1 MKIEIGESLFYSWLR
16 HIKNCRIVQTNWKTS
31 SSWKIYHEE
40 ELEKLYNAALIEF
53 SDCLIKKD
61 KLPLGQFLKQAEIDV
76 IGKSENNEF
85 YVIDVAFHKNTC
97 NYSGNGNS
105 NEKNI
110 TKKLIRAA
118 FCLYGYFDTK
128 KGFII
133 FATPKFGKTS
143 LDRTQQCITKVKE
156 FFSNNGFKFNV
167 ECICNEDFN
176 NKVVI
181 PVTEKCNDNSDTAEL
196 FMRAYDLCTLTSNV
210 KRKSKNS
217 PTEPKTSKIKS
228 TSIKIGQIVKNYL
241 VPTLLSNQISMEEI
255 QKLQDADYSKQT
267 FDINY
272 PLLSK
277 ERIINGRARYY
288 VSPLLIKGVKYY
300 VCQEWFNRNYQKL
313 ETWLKAHNVTI
324 KD

>member
-16 HIKNCRIVQTNWKTS
+16 HVKNCRIVQTNWKTS

-128 KGFII
+128 KGYIL

-156 FFSNNGFKFNV
+156 FLSDNGFKFNV

-176 NKVVI
+176 SKVVI

-241 VPTLLSNQISMEEI
+241 IPTLLSDKISSTEV

-277 ERIINGRARYY
+277 ERIINGHARYY

-300 VCQEWFNRNYQKL
+300 ICQEWFDRNYQKL

>member
-16 HIKNCRIVQTNWKTS
+16 HVKNCRIVQTNWKTS

-40 ELEKLYNAALIEF
+40 EIVKLYKIALSEF
-53 SDCLIKKD
+53 ADCLINENAKKT
-61 KLPLGQFLKQAEIDV
+61 PTVWQFLKQAEIDV
-76 IGKSENNEF
+76 LGKDENGRL
-85 YVIDVAFHKNTC
+85 YTVDVAFHKDGC
-97 NYSGNGNS
+97 HYRK
-105 NEKNI
+105 EAKNI
-110 TKKLIRAA
+110 AKKLIRAS
-118 FCLYGYFDTK
+118 FCLYGYFGTK
-128 KGFII
+128 TGDII
-133 FATPKFGKTS
+133 FATPKINPTPLKN
-143 LDRTQQCITKVKE
+143 TQKLIDKITN
-156 FFSNNGFKFNV
+156 FLSNNGFKFNV

-176 NKVVI
+176 SKVVI

-217 PTEPKTSKIKS
+217 PTEPKTTKIKS
-228 TSIKIGQIVKNYL
+228 TSVKIGQIVKNYL
-241 VPTLLSNQISMEEI
+241 IPTLLSNQISMEEI
-255 QKLQDADYSKQT
+255 QKLQDADYSKQI

-300 VCQEWFNRNYQKL
+300 VCQEWFDKNYQKL
-313 ETWLKAHNVTI
+313 ETWLKAHDVMI

>member
-241 VPTLLSNQISMEEI
+241 IPTLLSNQISMEEI
-255 QKLQDADYSKQT
+255 QKLQDADYSKQI

>member
-16 HIKNCRIVQTNWKTS
+16 HVKNCRIVQTNWKTS

-40 ELEKLYNAALIEF
+40 DIVKLYDIALAEF
-53 SDCLIKKD
+53 TDCLTNENTTRTPTIW
-61 KLPLGQFLKQAEIDV
+61 QFLKQAEIDV
-76 IGKSENNEF
+76 IGRNENDEF
-85 YVIDVAFHKNTC
+85 YVIDVAFHKNGC
-97 NYSGNGNS
+97 HY
-105 NEKNI
+105 KKDAMNI
-110 TKKLIRAA
+110 AKKLIRAA
-118 FCLYGYFDTK
+118 FCLYGYFNTRAGD
-128 KGFII
+128 II
-133 FATPKFGKTS
+133 FATPKFNPTPLKN
-143 LDRTQQCITKVKE
+143 TQKLIDSITK
-156 FFSNNGFKFNV
+156 FFSDNGFKFNV

-210 KRKSKNS
+210 KRKLKNS
-217 PTEPKTSKIKS
+217 PTEPKISKIKS
-228 TSIKIGQIVKNYL
+228 PFIKIGQIVKNYL
-241 VPTLLSNQISMEEI
+241 IPTLLSDKISSTEV

-277 ERIINGRARYY
+277 ERIINGHARYY

-300 VCQEWFNRNYQKL
+300 VCQEWFDRNYQKL